1 MTLVRTADVI
11 ILAFSITDA
20 AATQENNVTSR
31 PTPINVLRPFCV
43 ASFVASAGTVVVR
56 KTDVYRLSVQVAFS
70 GHLDAPMS
78 MR

>member
-1 MTLVRTADVI
+1 M
-11 ILAFSITDA
+11 
-20 AATQENNVTSR
+20 TSR